1 MVNQEVP
8 LILIVDDNISN
19 LRLFET
25 ILKKKGYKTAIAQN
39 GQEALDYV
47 EETIPDLILLDI
59 MMPIIGG
66 FETCQQLKASKA
78 TKDIPVIFITAV
90 SDHPSLLKGF
100 DLGGV
105 DYITKPFLKAEVMA
119 RVDVH
124 IGLKIANEKIQ
135 KTRDD
140 LLSVLNQLRVGSI
153 IIESDGSIAFIS
165 DSCSYIEGIKRKE
178 ALKKHWEE
186 ALPFVENSKVKLRRL
201 INSPTEK
208 KIGESL
214 IIETLT
220 KRKYW
225 LEADVRVDPRSPDR
239 SILYLYDVTEIYQ
252 LQERVHRKYF
262 MEIVGNSE
270 PMLKMYDIFDQVS
283 KGDWTVLIEGET
295 GVGKELVARSI
306 HKASSRRNEPFI
318 AINCA
323 GLSETLLASQLFGHN
338 RGAFTGAV
346 SAQEGYFEAANNGTL
361 FLDEIGD
368 IPLTMQS
375 SLLRVLQEQEIV
387 RIGESTPRKVNV
399 RILTATHRS
408 LDDLVT
414 QGTFREDLLYRIRV
428 ARILVPALRDRKEDI
443 PMLVEAFLS
452 ESQHSNGTTK
462 ITVSSDVIRRLLEY
476 HWPGNVREL
485 KNVVEFCIIHC
496 KKSVILPE
504 DLPPELTKPKVPE
517 SDILEKIS
525 DESDRF
531 HAALEMTKGNR
542 TLAANLL
549 NISRATFYRKL
560 KQLRIDD

>member
-208 KIGESL
+208 KLGS
-214 IIETLT
+214 
-220 KRKYW
+220 
-225 LEADVRVDPRSPDR
+225 
-239 SILYLYDVTEIYQ
+239 
-252 LQERVHRKYF
+252 H
-262 MEIVGNSE
+262 
-270 PMLKMYDIFDQVS
+270 
-283 KGDWTVLIEGET
+283 
-295 GVGKELVARSI
+295 
-306 HKASSRRNEPFI
+306 
-318 AINCA
+318 
-323 GLSETLLASQLFGHN
+323 
-338 RGAFTGAV
+338 
-346 SAQEGYFEAANNGTL
+346 
-361 FLDEIGD
+361 
-368 IPLTMQS
+368 
-375 SLLRVLQEQEIV
+375 
-387 RIGESTPRKVNV
+387 
-399 RILTATHRS
+399 
-408 LDDLVT
+408 
-414 QGTFREDLLYRIRV
+414 
-428 ARILVPALRDRKEDI
+428 
-443 PMLVEAFLS
+443 
-452 ESQHSNGTTK
+452 
-462 ITVSSDVIRRLLEY
+462 
-476 HWPGNVREL
+476 
-485 KNVVEFCIIHC
+485 
-496 KKSVILPE
+496 
-504 DLPPELTKPKVPE
+504 
-517 SDILEKIS
+517 
-525 DESDRF
+525 
-531 HAALEMTKGNR
+531 
-542 TLAANLL
+542 
-549 NISRATFYRKL
+549 
-560 KQLRIDD
+560 